1 VIQRRRSLAESGR
14 GSDDLKD
21 TDQRRGD
28 CLKNVRSNTPYDV
41 VRLQSWQEF
50 LSLAAESPYHN
61 WAFRGQRDASLPLFS
76 ALSRYFL
83 TYRIDPRA
91 WMGQEERIL
100 RIFKRKAIHFLD
112 HPPDRNDDFQWL
124 ALMQDHGAPTRL
136 LDFTWSPYVA
146 AFFALHNATEDAVIW
161 ACNPFE
167 IERVKQIDLNKP
179 AAFREQFLSGSKP
192 FVWIGEPYA
201 MNRRL
206 IAQSGT
212 FLVPA
217 ILDKPIEDILAAYPN
232 PRGAL
237 IKFILPAA
245 KIRDTAMRELYKM
258 NITQATL
265 FPDLDGL
272 ARSLAYELEFHWAY
286 NPRNMKRRQRA
297 REASGAA

>member
-1 VIQRRRSLAESGR
+1 MTRSRANAPYEVIRLKSW
-14 GSDDLKD
+14 SD
-21 TDQRRGD
+21 
-28 CLKNVRSNTPYDV
+28 
-41 VRLQSWQEF
+41 F

-83 TYRIDPRA
+83 TYHIDPNA
-91 WMGQEERIL
+91 WTDQEERIL
-100 RIFKRKAIHFLD
+100 RIFKRKATHFLP
-112 HPPDRNDDFQWL
+112 HFPARDDDLQWL

-146 AFFALHNATEDAVIW
+146 AFFALHNATGDAVIW

-167 IERVKQIDLNKP
+167 IERAVKLDDIAKP
-179 AAFREQFLSGSKP
+179 GAFRKHFLNATKP
-192 FVWIGEPYA
+192 FVWIGEPHA

-212 FLVPA
+212 FLAPS
-217 ILDKPIEDILAAYPN
+217 ILDQSIESILTGYSN
-232 PRGAL
+232 PKGTL
-237 IKFILPAA
+237 IKFILPAE
-245 KIRDTAMRELYKM
+245 KIREQGMRELYKM

-272 ARSLAYELEFHWAY
+272 ARSLAYELEFHW
-286 NPRNMKRRQRA
+286 
-297 REASGAA
+297 